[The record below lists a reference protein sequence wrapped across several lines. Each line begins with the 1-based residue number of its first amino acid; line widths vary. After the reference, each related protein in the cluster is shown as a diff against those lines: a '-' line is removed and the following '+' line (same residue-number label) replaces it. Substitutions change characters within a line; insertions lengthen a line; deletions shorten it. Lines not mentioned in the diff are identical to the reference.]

1 MKMNG
6 LKNPVRITLLLAFA
20 MLFAWDASAQ
30 CKVFA
35 KKRCVPELG
44 DYKFNESF
52 NAAKLFPGE
61 DAEVSLTFFSG
72 QNYRI
77 VVCNQDIIGDINW
90 QVLDGANRIL
100 FESFAGEDSKS
111 SFDLKVLDTQ
121 QLKVKVWVPDMKTA
135 NEMAPQGCVAILV
148 GFKEP

>member
-1 MKMNG
+1 MNG
-6 LKNPVRITLLLAFA
+6 SNNPLKIALLVACALVFTLGAN
-20 MLFAWDASAQ
+20 AQ

-61 DAEVSLTFFSG
+61 DAEVNLTFFSG

-77 VVCNQDIIGDINW
+77 VVCNQDIIGEINW
-90 QVLDGANRIL
+90 QVLDASNRIL
-100 FESFAGEDSKS
+100 FESFAGEDSKK

>member
-1 MKMNG
+1 MRMMAHTT
-6 LKNPVRITLLLAFA
+6 RATLLVTLLALLVSFG
-20 MLFAWDASAQ
+20 ASAQ

-35 KKRCVPELG
+35 KKRCVPALG

-61 DAEVSLTFFSG
+61 DAEVNLTFFSG
-72 QNYRI
+72 QKYRV
-77 VVCNQDIIGDINW
+77 VVCNQDIIGTVNW
-90 QVLDGANRIL
+90 QVLDATDRVL
-100 FESFAGEDSKS
+100 FESTVDEPKP

-121 QLKVKVWVPDMKTA
+121 QLKVRVTVPDMKTA
-135 NEMAPQGCVAILV
+135 NGMEPQGCVAVLV